1 MEGPPE
7 EEDRAER
14 AQITLCLF
22 PNLKEFI
29 VVDGRG
35 DAPRIILMQTGD
47 VFDEETFKEAEEG
60 VSKLVRRQADMPLS
74 YLMAI
79 PEQVEDLLRA
89 LAIEAILQKIGE
101 KGDPELPPRIAV
113 LMVTGAALH
122 MDREQMLQSFH
133 TVIAEDAP
141 QTAVQEWADAMER
154 LIQQEKQ
161 ALRRVEQEELRDA
174 LDGHSERFYTLWENR
189 N

>member
-1 MEGPPE
+1 MEDPYE
-7 EEDRAER
+7 EEDQAER

-29 VVDGRG
+29 VVDDRG
-35 DAPRIILMQTGD
+35 DTPRIILMQTGD

-60 VSKLVRRQADMPLS
+60 LSKLVRKQAEMPLS
-74 YLMAI
+74 YLMAL

-89 LAIEAILQKIGE
+89 LAIQAVLHKIGE
-101 KGDPELPPRIAV
+101 GDQELPPRIAV

-133 TVIAEDAP
+133 TVIVEDAP
-141 QTAVQEWADAMER
+141 ESAVQEWTAAMER

-161 ALRRVEQEELRDA
+161 ALRRMEQEDLRDA
-174 LDGHSERFYTLWENR
+174 LGARSERFYTLWENR